1 MSFICAN
8 REDDSFHSVNS
19 IDLKV
24 DFFSG
29 EFFLK
34 EIKSVNFFDHC
45 CKLKANKDECKR
57 SVEKIVFEFWNL
69 NQLTCKKQ

>member
-1 MSFICAN
+1 MSFVCAN
-8 REDDSFHSVNS
+8 RKDDCFHSVNS

-34 EIKSVNFFDHC
+34 EIKGVNFFDHC
-45 CKLKANKDECKR
+45 CKLKLIKTNVR
-57 SVEKIVFEFWNL
+57 G
-69 NQLTCKKQ
+69 Q

>member
-1 MSFICAN
+1 MSFVRAN
-8 REDDSFHSVNS
+8 REYDCFHSVDC

-24 DFFSG
+24 NFFRG

-45 CKLKANKDECKR
+45 YKLKPNKGKCKR
-57 SVEKIVFEFWNL
+57 SVEKIVFEFGISNK
-69 NQLTCKKQ
+69 LTCKK